1 MREVEGR
8 NKSREIWY
16 FKTLAH
22 GVGGESKR
30 GSKGKR
36 REERDESMEK
46 RKELEGR
53 RRTGEG
59 RRGEERRG
67 TLQRH
72 STTFWAAVMLHLGK
86 RTLKNGQADS
96 TWDGEHKSFFI
107 YFLLV
112 LEAQSR
118 ASYSLGTLF
127 ITELYPQL
135 PFHISF

>member
-1 MREVEGR
+1 MREEESK

-16 FKTLAH
+16 FKTFAH
-22 GVGGESKR
+22 GIGGESKR

-36 REERDESMEK
+36 REERVNGEK
-46 RKELEGR
+46 EGVGGEEEN
-53 RRTGEG
+53 GEG

-72 STTFWAAVMLHLGK
+72 SATFWAAVMLHLGK
-86 RTLKNGQADS
+86 RNLKNGQADS
-96 TWDGEHKSFFI
+96 TWNGEHKSLFI
-107 YFLLV
+107 FLLV

-127 ITELYPQL
+127 VTELYP
-135 PFHISF
+135 